1 VALRELYAVP
11 QPENWT
17 PTYASV
23 VDPSAADPPVGVR

>member
-1 VALRELYAVP
+1 VALRELYVVP